1 MDLTTTYLGLRLTNP
16 VIPGASPLADEI
28 DTVRRLE
35 DAGAPAIIL
44 RSLFEEQIALESM
57 DEHAHVDAH
66 AESFAEA
73 ASYFP
78 SSGVFQLRADQYLE
92 HLRAIKDAVQIPV
105 IGSLNGTTP
114 GGWLS
119 YAKQIEQAG
128 ADALEL
134 NVYRLATD
142 VQTRGSDLER
152 QILEIVLELKRTVA
166 VPIAVKLSS
175 SYTSLA
181 NFAWELD
188 QAGADGLVLFNRFY
202 QPDID
207 VEELSVARTIHLS
220 SPSELLPRLHWVG
233 ILSGRVRP
241 SLAVTGGVHTA
252 LDVVKAT
259 MAGAHAT
266 QMVSA
271 LLAHGPVYLQ
281 RVLADLRHWM
291 EEHEWASLNAM
302 RGNLSLKKVPDPAA
316 YERANYMM
324 LLQSWRGAYMQ
335 GR

>member
-1 MDLTTTYLGLRLTNP
+1 MDLSTTYLGLRLANP
-16 VIPGASPLADEI
+16 IVPGASPLGDEI

-35 DAGAPAIIL
+35 DAGAPAIVL
-44 RSLFEEQIALESM
+44 RSLFEEQITLEAM
-57 DEHAHVDAH
+57 DEHLNVDAH
-66 AESFAEA
+66 GDSFAEA

-78 SSGVFQLRADQYLE
+78 SSQAFVLRADQYLG
-92 HLRAIKDAVQIPV
+92 HLAKVKAAVQIPV

-114 GGWLS
+114 GGWLE
-119 YAKQIEQAG
+119 YGKQIEQAG

-134 NVYRLATD
+134 NVYRIATD
-142 VQTRGSDLER
+142 LHTKGGDLER
-152 QILEIVLELKRTVA
+152 QTLEVVRELKRTMRI
-166 VPIAVKLSS
+166 PLAVKLSS

-181 NFAWELD
+181 NFVYELD
-188 QAGADGLVLFNRFY
+188 QAGADGVVLFNRFY

-207 VEELSVARTIHLS
+207 VKELSVARSIHLS
-220 SPSELLPRLHWVG
+220 DSAELLPRLHWMA
-233 ILSGRVRP
+233 ILAGRVNA

-271 LLAHGPVYLQ
+271 LLAHGPVYLK
-281 RVLADLRHWM
+281 RVLRDLVAWM
-291 EEHEWASLNAM
+291 DEHEWATLSEM
-302 RGNLSLKKVPDPAA
+302 RGNMSLQKVPDPEA

-324 LLQSWRGAYMQ
+324 LLQSWRSAYSQ